1 MKIVLLTFLFNFSTD
16 SSVPPD
22 RKIKVTQNI
31 LLAPGM
37 QRIANQRDVKDGND
51 TYEQDVSKLVEG
63 DSQQWQKLQ
72 QNQTI
77 NGRVPPLPQQHS
89 ASSSQMWQD
98 DVKPNIV
105 NKGKTVKKR
114 PTFKDDPTG
123 YLNHQTAILHSSIS
137 TIYSP
142 NTGNNDLS
150 PCDGNLKEQQQQPPQ
165 QQQQGQKVF
174 VQQPQQP
181 YPNQRIRDVP
191 ENQKIITGTSN
202 SNSNDALAPML
213 AGQSVTHMPNG
224 VVQVHQN
231 CDMRQIKQQIQHQ
244 IEQRNR
250 LIKQNQQLAMI
261 RNNIKQQQQQQ
272 SDSNI
277 SVSVVDNNSKSQQYV
292 FVQSP
297 IESPVSSS
305 TALNRSTPEMRSAS
319 STPDSKGP
327 LQGTNVTTSN
337 DNLSSASPSPE
348 YLSGSVNNV
357 PYTVKRKMDSLHD
370 QSIVKNTVTSVVAGR
385 NITTTTNAGM
395 IPTNMS
401 DALQGG
407 IFAPNGTIL
416 YKRPAPKQMSQ
427 TMIQNCV
434 TTPGTNMQQ
443 LNLQTLQRD
452 GQGQFI
458 ITPNSQVVMMPSGT
472 SQKNGGTMITTNSNI
487 GQFVGGNIVINNGE
501 QQAMLQSPN
510 SGVLIQNSN
519 VVQPQQSFL
528 QSPNNLIAN
537 NSPNFVSNLQQ
548 MILNNG
554 TNIIHSP
561 ISGQNILSPNTNMI
575 TTLPSASPKMI
586 QSAGNTVQV
595 IQNSSSNMSQ
605 QIITQQPNGQT
616 VVLNT
621 LPNGMIVQQPVEGQ
635 IVNRIIQ
642 DGSGNIIQHA
652 NRSEMMLSPD
662 SKRKAK
668 KRKSTTTPQGLSPQG
683 QTLQLSPTIQHSSS
697 HTATQSQPSSM
708 LHVNAISPQYQSQN
722 FQLSPGLSG
731 LTIVPKGQTT
741 QTAQPQQQILV
752 QNGQTIIQP
761 LGLLGQQLLVPA
773 GLVITPDSNL
783 VQIQNLGQMGNIITP
798 QGMVIRAQS
807 PQQKQFL
814 SPSTGQYIVS
824 NNGQVSPMGQI
835 YGGSV
840 GLVQVPQ
847 SNATNGQNAGI
858 LQQNTMVQQHHHH
871 HSHQQHQTT
880 SQVGATTTAIINSQ
894 GQFIASGQHNT
905 TTGIMTAANSM
916 KDFLNAGHS
925 VSTQTAQQQLLLQS
939 SPPDTT
945 THSPQSPERP
955 PSARSGAS
963 YEGMV
968 SRSLPNVLR
977 YI

>member
-1 MKIVLLTFLFNFSTD
+1 M
-16 SSVPPD
+16 PPEH
-22 RKIKVTQNI
+22 KIKVTQNI
-31 LLAPGM
+31 LVTPGI
-37 QRIANQRDVKDGND
+37 QKISNQRAIKDENVM
-51 TYEQDVSKLVEG
+51 YEQDVSKLVEV
-63 DSQQWQKLQ
+63 DNQQWQKQQ

-77 NGRVPPLPQQHS
+77 NGRVPPLPLQHS
-89 ASSSQMWQD
+89 TSSVWQD
-98 DVKPNIV
+98 DVKPNFV
-105 NKGKTVKKR
+105 NKGKIVKKR

-142 NTGNNDLS
+142 NAGTNELS
-150 PCDGNLKEQQQQPPQ
+150 AGDRNVKETQQQSMS

-174 VQQPQQP
+174 VHQPQQP
-181 YPNQRIRDVP
+181 YPNQRVRDVP
-191 ENQKIITGTSN
+191 GNQKIMSGSN
-202 SNSNDALAPML
+202 INDDSLAPML

-261 RNNIKQQQQQQ
+261 RNNIKQQQ
-272 SDSNI
+272 SDSN
-277 SVSVVDNNSKSQQYV
+277 VNASVVDNNGKSQQYV

-337 DNLSSASPSPE
+337 DILSSASPLPE
-348 YLSGSVNNV
+348 YGNV
-357 PYTVKRKMDSLHD
+357 TNIPFAVKRKVDHLQDHSA
-370 QSIVKNTVTSVVAGR
+370 VKNTVTSVVAGR
-385 NITTTTNAGM
+385 NITTTTNAGGM
-395 IPTNMS
+395 IQTNMNDS
-401 DALQGG
+401 IQGG

-416 YKRPAPKQMSQ
+416 YKRPAPKQVSQ
-427 TMIQNCV
+427 TMLQNCV

-472 SQKNGGTMITTNSNI
+472 SQKNGGAMITTNSNI

-519 VVQPQQSFL
+519 VVQQQQGFL
-528 QSPNNLIAN
+528 QSPNNLIAANN
-537 NSPNFVSNLQQ
+537 NSNFVSNLQQ

-561 ISGQNILSPNTNMI
+561 SGQNILSSPNANII
-575 TTLPSASPKMI
+575 TTVPSASPKMI

-595 IQNSSSNMSQ
+595 IQNSSPNMNQ
-605 QIITQQPNGQT
+605 QIITQQSNGQT

-635 IVNRIIQ
+635 IVNRIVQ
-642 DGSGNIIQHA
+642 DGSGNIIQHG

-668 KRKSTTTPQGLSPQG
+668 KRKGLTTSQSLSPQG
-683 QTLQLSPTIQHSSS
+683 QTLQLSPTIQQSSP
-697 HTATQSQPSSM
+697 HTATQSQSSSM
-708 LHVNAISPQYQSQN
+708 LHVNAISPQYQGQN

-731 LTIVPKGQTT
+731 LTIVPKGQST

-783 VQIQNLGQMGNIITP
+783 VQIQNLSQMGNIITP

-847 SNATNGQNAGI
+847 SNTASGQNSGI
-858 LQQNTMVQQHHHH
+858 LQQNTIVQQHH
-871 HSHQQHQTT
+871 QQNQAT
-880 SQVGATTTAIINSQ
+880 SQVGASTTAIINSQ
-894 GQFIASGQHNT
+894 GQYIASGQHNT
-905 TTGIMTAANSM
+905 SGIMTASNM

-925 VSTQTAQQQLLLQS
+925 VSTQTAQQQQLLLQS

-955 PSARSGAS
+955 SSARSGAS

-968 SRSLPNVLR
+968 SLAHCVSFQTYV
-977 YI
+977 